1 VGNIKAVLIV
11 AHTPMGL
18 VHLVVVLHI
27 LRLHAATNTIMD
39 HTQAVDALLILQH
52 HAVVNMGLVLY
63 APHMEHKH
71 AVFLTLVMN
80 AA

>member
-1 VGNIKAVLIV
+1 
-11 AHTPMGL
+11 MGL

-39 HTQAVDALLILQH
+39 QMEVAGVLLTLQQVAAMDMEH
-52 HAVVNMGLVLY
+52 VPY

-71 AVFLTLVMN
+71 AVLLIQIMS